1 MTVVISGFGAVTG
14 YGWGAEELCRG
25 VWDGRSAG
33 RMCLVDGRP
42 TLLAAV
48 PEGPCVEG
56 ALTRMEAAALWA
68 TEEALADAGAAG
80 CKPDERTG
88 VIFCTGVGD
97 LQAMRD
103 EYFSGRT
110 PRPSFLPHMLPTAL
124 PSMIAKRYGFRGSNL
139 VVNAACASVNVA
151 LLTAREWLWAGRL
164 GSVVIIAAEFCAI
177 RELIE
182 GFRRLQVL
190 VHEGNA
196 LEVCQPF
203 DSRSRGFFLGEAA
216 VAFVVSAGSDG
227 TDERPIFLGGA
238 STHEAHHLTAVDVT
252 GRGIA
257 ECLRQGLQDARLAPS
272 QVHYINVHGT
282 GTRLNDRAELA
293 GLTQV
298 FSESTSIYAT
308 KQLTGHCMSA
318 AAGVEL
324 GLAYRSCMTNS
335 VPLPRVLSEPGLT
348 IAPFVR
354 AGPNSV
360 TGCCSVGLGGYNSI
374 VFIRACKA
382 TLGRRND
389 GTRCAI

>member
-1 MTVVISGFGAVTG
+1 MSAVISGFGAVTG
-14 YGWGAEELCRG
+14 YGWGAEELWRG
-25 VWDGRSAG
+25 VCSGRSAG
-33 RMCLVDGRP
+33 RMCLLDGQP
-42 TLLAAV
+42 TLVAAV

-68 TEEALADAGAAG
+68 TDEALADASTVG
-80 CKPDERTG
+80 CKPDEHTG

-124 PSMIAKRYGFRGSNL
+124 PSMVAKRYGFRGSNL

-151 LLTAREWLWAGRL
+151 LLTARQWLCTGRL
-164 GSVVIIAAEFCAI
+164 GNVVIIAAEFCAI
-177 RELIE
+177 REVVE

-190 VHEGNA
+190 VQEGNA

-203 DSRSRGFFLGEAA
+203 DPRSRGFFLGEAA
-216 VAFVVSAGSDG
+216 VAFVVSAGSER
-227 TDERPIFLGGA
+227 TDERPAYLGGA
-238 STHEAHHLTAVDVT
+238 STHEAYHLTAVDVT

-257 ECLRQGLQDARLAPS
+257 ECLRQGLEDAGLTPS
-272 QVHYINVHGT
+272 EVRYINVHGT

-298 FSESTSIYAT
+298 FNESTSIYAT

-335 VPLPRVLSEPGLT
+335 VPLPRVLSEPGV
-348 IAPFVR
+348 IVAPLVR
-354 AGPNSV
+354 AVPDSV

-374 VFIRACKA
+374 AFLRSP
-382 TLGRRND
+382 
-389 GTRCAI
+389 